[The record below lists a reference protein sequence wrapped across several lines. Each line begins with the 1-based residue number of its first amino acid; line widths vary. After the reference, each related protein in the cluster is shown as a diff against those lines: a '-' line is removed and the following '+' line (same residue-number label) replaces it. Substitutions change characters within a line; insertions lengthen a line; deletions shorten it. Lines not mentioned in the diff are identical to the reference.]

1 MTEIIMEAHRRK
13 IPIDHPY
20 NSILGFHISDMF
32 GMNFHEAVGCICN
45 KTGWVTVVDYVGEG
59 ILLLV
64 WASGGAYRSGN
75 ILRITIDGEVW
86 REYTDLSENVGPS
99 GWDLVDDSA
108 DDNVGMII
116 IMPFKK
122 FSKSLKV
129 ELYNADSSHEST
141 CRVNYLT
148 P

>member
-1 MTEIIMEAHRRK
+1 MTEIVMESHRRK

-32 GMNFHEAVGCICN
+32 GMNFHEAVACVHN
-45 KTGWVTVVDYVGEG
+45 KTGWATAVDYVGEG

-64 WASGGAYRSGN
+64 WASGGAWRSGN
-75 ILRITIDGEVW
+75 ILRITIDGEIW
-86 REYTDLSENVGPS
+86 REYTGGAIDVGAS
-99 GWDLVDDSA
+99 GWNIVDD
-108 DDNVGMII
+108 DQDNNAGII
-116 IMPFKK
+116 VLMPFKK
-122 FSKSLKV
+122 FSESLKV
-129 ELYNADSSHEST
+129 EIYNSDSSHESE